1 VISRNLKSSKA
12 LLVSLFRNIS
22 TNTTSISPI
31 RMTSVAAGLLRSL
44 PKPKYTGEDEELPSH
59 AQPRGPKVLGAGS
72 LDETQVVVRVSATT
86 LSLSKFF
93 L

>member
-1 VISRNLKSSKA
+1 
-12 LLVSLFRNIS
+12 
-22 TNTTSISPI
+22 
-31 RMTSVAAGLLRSL
+31 MTSVAAGLLRSL